1 MARRKEQ
8 QSDKKRRQRTRKPR
22 NDKSGNSNSD
32 GRGYEISGVVIAAAA
47 LICLCGLFNFN
58 VGYVGLYFAKVSRY
72 LFGIGVWPVLIMA
85 LAWGWCTARDH
96 QLFPDKVKTLGA
108 ILALVSVCAVL
119 HHFFVPV
126 NGELLPDNIAGGGG
140 ILGGISLFAIRKVL
154 GVTGGLIFYIALSV
168 CSLILFTGWSLS
180 GGIKKTEDGIK
191 KQRDKLAKVREEARI
206 RALEAAEY
214 DTASRE
220 NDTLTVPSLAD
231 DGALLGSNEVKKE
244 LPPPL
249 PMDFDTPIQ
258 HLDKSPEDEGK
269 VEAAI
274 KEAKAS
280 IEFDDNGFFGNKDS
294 RGKQLYNQADE
305 EDFEVSEANDTAAPE
320 VAYDEYIPQTD
331 SDDYRYTSPNGPSTI
346 ITRTKTA
353 VERLTEKQYALK
365 AESLIQI
372 KPEEPVESVDSA
384 DTADKVIED
393 INTDDFTEEPSV
405 NDLNLESGGA
415 GEGQEEAISEEN
427 SSHEAECEEN
437 KLPIFE
443 YRQDDT
449 ADLEKEAVTID
460 DTDDQ
465 DDTQQIITPP
475 ELDELANNLGDIYED
490 EEPDAAEDE
499 PCLPQES
506 DVAVQDEEVNEND
519 ESEDVSTNAV
529 ERPKY
534 VMPRVTA
541 LLSKMD
547 RSRSEDLI
555 QEINN
560 KAEILSKTM
569 ADFKVNAKIVNA
581 CHGPAVTRFEVSPA
595 PGVKVSKI
603 TNLADDL
610 ALALAAVS
618 VRIEPIPGKSAVGIE
633 VPNAELE
640 GVGLREVL
648 EHPGFAAAKSKLTCG
663 IGKDIS
669 GDPVF
674 VDISAMPHL
683 LVAGATGSGKSVCIN
698 TLITSI
704 LFKATPDEVKFILID
719 PKTVEL
725 SNYNGIPHL
734 MIPVV
739 TDMKKAASA
748 LNWAVQE
755 MEKRYAKMAASG
767 VRNMAGYNEIAKT
780 EGWDL
785 LPSIVIIIDELADLM
800 MVAPKDVEDAI
811 CRIAQKARAAGIH
824 LVLATQ
830 RPSVDVITGIIKA
843 NIPSR
848 ISFAVSSQID
858 SRTILDASGAEKL
871 LGKGDMLFS
880 PVGISK
886 PKRVQGAFISDSEV
900 ERLIEFIKSQGQ
912 EAEINQ
918 ELVDFTESEK
928 AQDDKEKS
936 EPEDNWKDELL
947 DKAVELVLSSET
959 ASTSYI
965 QRRLRIG
972 YSRAARIIDMM
983 EELGIIGPS
992 VAGNKPRE
1000 ILMTMDEAREVLNS

>member
-1 MARRKEQ
+1 MAVDKSNKTEGKRRKR
-8 QSDKKRRQRTRKPR
+8 SKKMPGGEMTASSTASERR
-22 NDKSGNSNSD
+22 
-32 GRGYEISGVVIAAAA
+32 YEIYGVIIMALS

-58 VGYVGLYFAKVSRY
+58 VGYVGLYFARISKY
-72 LFGIGVWPVLIMA
+72 LFGMGVWLMLMA
-85 LAWGWCTARDH
+85 AFSIGWCAARDH
-96 QLFPDKVKTLGA
+96 KLFSDKQKSFGVVLG
-108 ILALVSVCAVL
+108 IVSVCALL
-119 HHFFVPV
+119 HHIFVPV
-126 NGELLPDNIAGGGG
+126 NGELLPENIVSGGG
-140 ILGGISLFAIRKVL
+140 IIGGLSLFAIRKVF
-154 GVTGGLIFYIALSV
+154 GITGGLIFYFALFV
-168 CSLILFTGWSLS
+168 CSIILTTGLSLS
-180 GGIKKTEDGIK
+180 GGIKKTEEGIK
-191 KQRDKLAKVREEARI
+191 KQRKRLVRSGNETNEGFADKDSVVKGSL
-206 RALEAAEY
+206 LSAAPILN
-214 DTASRE
+214 
-220 NDTLTVPSLAD
+220 NDTLQINQNSI
-231 DGALLGSNEVKKE
+231 KKE

-249 PMDFDTPIQ
+249 PLDFDTSIQ
-258 HLDKSPEDEGK
+258 HLDRAPEDEGLG
-269 VEAAI
+269 ENAI
-274 KEAKAS
+274 KEVKKAGELNLEKLPYLNS
-280 IEFDDNGFFGNKDS
+280 GSK
-294 RGKQLYNQADE
+294 LYNQEDE
-305 EDFEVSEANDTAAPE
+305 DDFIVPASNEDFTTKSSFSDFQRHET
-320 VAYDEYIPQTD
+320 VAGYQNNN
-331 SDDYRYTSPNGPSTI
+331 SNGPSTI
-346 ITRTKTA
+346 ISRTKTA
-353 VERLTEKQYALK
+353 VELLEEKHHALK
-365 AESLIQI
+365 AENLIKSDI
-372 KPEEPVESVDSA
+372 KKQESTPKELIENQEDKEEDPAIGGDMINI
-384 DTADKVIED
+384 TADVSEMQ
-393 INTDDFTEEPSV
+393 EHR
-405 NDLNLESGGA
+405 
-415 GEGQEEAISEEN
+415 EGDCHIVEMEHKTIPISEYKSDRYIAIPAIEKD
-427 SSHEAECEEN
+427 HAE
-437 KLPIFE
+437 
-443 YRQDDT
+443 
-449 ADLEKEAVTID
+449 EKESETLG
-460 DTDDQ
+460 Q
-465 DDTQQIITPP
+465 CIITPP
-475 ELDELANNLGDIYED
+475 ELDEFADGIGCISVDSESSDNKDDTVIEANGATD
-490 EEPDAAEDE
+490 ERGSAALETKVEIPD
-499 PCLPQES
+499 PS
-506 DVAVQDEEVNEND
+506 NMAVK
-519 ESEDVSTNAV
+519 
-529 ERPKY
+529 PKY
-534 VMPRVTA
+534 IIPRIEEI
-541 LLSKMD
+541 LSKMNNNH
-547 RSRSEDLI
+547 SEGLR
-555 QEINN
+555 QEINS

-569 ADFKVNAKIVNA
+569 ADFKVNASIVNA

-633 VPNAELE
+633 VPNEKLE
-640 GVGLREVL
+640 GVGLRDVL
-648 EHPGFAAAKSKLTCG
+648 EHPDFALAKSKLTCG
-663 IGKDIS
+663 IGMDIS
-669 GDPVF
+669 GEPVF
-674 VDISAMPHL
+674 ADIAAMPHL

-755 MEKRYAKMAASG
+755 MEKRYAKLAASG
-767 VRNMAGYNEIAKT
+767 VRNMESYNKIART
-780 EGWDL
+780 EGWDV
-785 LPSIVIIIDELADLM
+785 LPSVVIIIDELADLM

-900 ERLIEFIKSQGQ
+900 EKLINFIKSQGQ

-918 ELVDFTESEK
+918 ELVDFTENDK
-928 AQDDKEKS
+928 AKAENELTEQEDD
-936 EPEDNWKDELL
+936 WKDELL
-947 DKAVELVLSSET
+947 DKAVELVMSSGT

-1000 ILMTMDEAREVLNS
+1000 ILMTQEEAREALS

>member
-1 MARRKEQ
+1 MPRKRENKSVEQ
-8 QSDKKRRQRTRKPR
+8 KKRRQDVTKSRRDGNKP
-22 NDKSGNSNSD
+22 N
-32 GRGYEISGVVIAAAA
+32 GRGYEISGIVIMAAAI
-47 LICLCGLFNFN
+47 ICLCGLFNLN
-58 VGYVGLYFAKVSRY
+58 VGYVGLYFAKVCRY
-72 LFGIGVWPVLIMA
+72 LFGIGVWPVLMLA
-85 LAWGWCTARDH
+85 VAWGWCTARNH
-96 QLFPDKVKTLGA
+96 ELFPSKAKSFGMLFTLVAVLA
-108 ILALVSVCAVL
+108 IL
-119 HHFFVPV
+119 HHLFVPV
-126 NGELLPDNIAGGGG
+126 NGELLPENISSGGG
-140 ILGGISLFAIRKVL
+140 IIGGMSLFAIRKIL
-154 GVTGGLIFYIALSV
+154 GVTGGMIFHIALFVSG
-168 CSLILFTGWSLS
+168 LIMVTGWSLS
-180 GGIKKTEDGIK
+180 GGIRKTEDGIK
-191 KQRDKLAKVREEARI
+191 KQREKLAKAREEAQLRE
-206 RALEAAEY
+206 REKAEENSPDKSASVLAA
-214 DTASRE
+214 APILGE
-220 NDTLTVPSLAD
+220 NGFTGSD
-231 DGALLGSNEVKKE
+231 DKKPE

-258 HLDKSPEDEGK
+258 HLDKTPEDDGK

-274 KEAKAS
+274 KEAKAAINS
-280 IEFDDNGFFGNKDS
+280 EANDIFGSEGNGK
-294 RGKQLYNQADE
+294 RLYNQADE
-305 EDFEVSEANDTAAPE
+305 DDFEVTESVKNTVNDKVSYASYETAG
-320 VAYDEYIPQTD
+320 YLG
-331 SDDYRYTSPNGPSTI
+331 DYQEMTPNGPATI

-353 VERLTEKQYALK
+353 VERLQEKQYALK
-365 AESLIQI
+365 AESLIQRDENELSVADTKAEEAKEAKVEDI
-372 KPEEPVESVDSA
+372 AVDETNDGAEGDSIYPNEALPGAEPEELSVTEPEPEKQEIPIMEYRNVVDDTVPDDGNLSDVTDSKA
-384 DTADKVIED
+384 
-393 INTDDFTEEPSV
+393 
-405 NDLNLESGGA
+405 
-415 GEGQEEAISEEN
+415 
-427 SSHEAECEEN
+427 EAEIEVQ
-437 KLPIFE
+437 PI
-443 YRQDDT
+443 
-449 ADLEKEAVTID
+449 V
-460 DTDDQ
+460 
-465 DDTQQIITPP
+465 TPP
-475 ELDELANNLGDIYED
+475 ELDELANKLGDIYDNNDSD
-490 EEPDAAEDE
+490 ETYDE
-499 PCLPQES
+499 PEAEECTDSVLLEVVEHGEPEEE
-506 DVAVQDEEVNEND
+506 AVNSNV
-519 ESEDVSTNAV
+519 V

-534 VMPRVTA
+534 VMPKVTEI
-541 LLSKMD
+541 LSKLN
-547 RSRSEDLI
+547 RNRSEDLR

-569 ADFKVNAKIVNA
+569 ADFKVNAAIVNA

-640 GVGLREVL
+640 GVGLRDVL
-648 EHPGFAAAKSKLTCG
+648 EHPEFAAAKSKLTCG
-663 IGKDIS
+663 IGMDIS
-669 GDPVF
+669 GEPVYA
-674 VDISAMPHL
+674 DISAMPHL

-767 VRNMAGYNEIAKT
+767 VRNMAGYNQIARN

-880 PVGISK
+880 PVGTSK

-900 ERLIEFIKSQGQ
+900 EKLIDFIKSQGQ

-918 ELVDFTESEK
+918 ELVDFTENDK
-928 AQDDKEKS
+928 AQGDKEKA
-936 EPEDNWKDELL
+936 EPDDDWKDELL
-947 DKAVELVLSSET
+947 DKAVELVLSSGT

-1000 ILMTMDEAREVLNS
+1000 ILMTMDEAREILNS

>member
-1 MARRKEQ
+1 MAVDKSKKTEGKRRKR
-8 QSDKKRRQRTRKPR
+8 SKKMSGREMNANSTTSERR
-22 NDKSGNSNSD
+22 
-32 GRGYEISGVVIAAAA
+32 YEIYGVIIMALS

-58 VGYVGLYFAKVSRY
+58 VGYVGLYFARVSKY
-72 LFGIGVWPVLIMA
+72 LFGIGVWLMLMVAFAI
-85 LAWGWCTARDH
+85 GWCAARDH
-96 QLFPDKVKTLGA
+96 KLFSDKQKSFGMVLGV
-108 ILALVSVCAVL
+108 VSVCALL
-119 HHFFVPV
+119 HHLFVPV
-126 NGELLPDNIAGGGG
+126 NGELLPENIVSGGG
-140 ILGGISLFAIRKVL
+140 IIGGLSLFAIRKVL
-154 GVTGGLIFYIALSV
+154 GITGGLIFYFALFV
-168 CSLILFTGWSLS
+168 CSIILTTGLSLS
-180 GGIKKTEDGIK
+180 GGIKKTEESIK
-191 KQRDKLAKVREEARI
+191 KQRKRFVSSGNGTNEGFADKDSVGKDSL
-206 RALEAAEY
+206 LSAAPILN
-214 DTASRE
+214 
-220 NDTLTVPSLAD
+220 NDTLQINQNSI
-231 DGALLGSNEVKKE
+231 KKE

-249 PMDFDTPIQ
+249 PLDFDTSIQ
-258 HLDKSPEDEGK
+258 HLDKAPEDEGL
-269 VEAAI
+269 VENAI
-274 KEAKAS
+274 KEVKKAGELKLEGLLYRNS
-280 IEFDDNGFFGNKDS
+280 GSK
-294 RGKQLYNQADE
+294 LYNQEDEDDFIASASDEDVMTKSSFSDFQGPETVADYQ
-305 EDFEVSEANDTAAPE
+305 DNN
-320 VAYDEYIPQTD
+320 
-331 SDDYRYTSPNGPSTI
+331 PNGPSTI

-353 VERLTEKQYALK
+353 VELLEEKHHALK
-365 AESLIQI
+365 AENLTKSDIKKQALISQESI
-372 KPEEPVESVDSA
+372 ENQEDKEEVPVTGDMKNITVDVSEIQEQREGDCHIVETENKMIPISEYKSDRYIAIPANEKEHIEEKESEALGQWVVTPPALDELADS
-384 DTADKVIED
+384 IGC
-393 INTDDFTEEPSV
+393 IPDDR
-405 NDLNLESGGA
+405 ESGDNRDETLA
-415 GEGQEEAISEEN
+415 ETSEKE
-427 SSHEAECEEN
+427 
-437 KLPIFE
+437 
-443 YRQDDT
+443 QDDT
-449 ADLEKEAVTID
+449 AIENGAEALD
-460 DTDDQ
+460 CLDQ
-465 DDTQQIITPP
+465 S
-475 ELDELANNLGDIYED
+475 AK
-490 EEPDAAEDE
+490 
-499 PCLPQES
+499 
-506 DVAVQDEEVNEND
+506 
-519 ESEDVSTNAV
+519 
-529 ERPKY
+529 PKY
-534 VMPRVTA
+534 IIPRIEEI
-541 LLSKMD
+541 LSKLD
-547 RSRSEDLI
+547 NNHSEGLR
-555 QEINN
+555 QEINS

-569 ADFKVNAKIVNA
+569 ADFKVNASIVNA

-633 VPNAELE
+633 VPNEKLE
-640 GVGLREVL
+640 GVGLRDVL
-648 EHPGFAAAKSKLTCG
+648 EHPDFASAKSKLTCG
-663 IGKDIS
+663 IGMDIS
-669 GDPVF
+669 GEPVF
-674 VDISAMPHL
+674 ADIAAMPHL

-755 MEKRYAKMAASG
+755 MEKRYAKLAASG
-767 VRNMAGYNEIAKT
+767 VRNMESYNKIART
-780 EGWDL
+780 EGWDV
-785 LPSIVIIIDELADLM
+785 LPSVVIIIDELADLM

-880 PVGISK
+880 PVGVSK

-900 ERLIEFIKSQGQ
+900 EKLINFIKSQGQ

-918 ELVDFTESEK
+918 ELVDFTENDNSK
-928 AQDDKEKS
+928 AENDVAEQEDD
-936 EPEDNWKDELL
+936 WKDELL
-947 DKAVELVLSSET
+947 DKAVELVMSSGT

-1000 ILMTMDEAREVLNS
+1000 ILMTQEEAREVLS